1 MTLENGKWNGENAIE
16 LKHVGKRY
24 GDFALSDISFS
35 LPAGCVLGLIGENGA
50 GKSTLI
56 RMMLGACRA
65 DGGSIRVLGQEA
77 DGSRAFAQLR
87 QRLGVVLDEACLPE
101 ELNAPQIGRM
111 MRGIYSG
118 WEDKT
123 FAGLC
128 ARFSLP
134 ADKTVRHYSR
144 GMKMKLAIACALSHG
159 AELLLLDEATGG
171 LDPVV
176 RDEILDLLCE
186 YTRDASN
193 SILMSSHIVSDL
205 EKICDYLVFLHG
217 GRVILATEK
226 DALDEEYAVLT
237 IGEDELK
244 RLSPACVRRVLRSHG
259 AVRVLARR
267 GLLPGN
273 MEAGRT
279 GIEDVMLL
287 LEKGE
292 VLS

>member
-35 LPAGCVLGLIGENGA
+35 LPAGCVLGMIGENGA

-186 YTRDASN
+186 YTRDASH

-244 RLSPACVRRVLRSHG
+244 RLSPACVLRVLRSHG

-267 GLLPGN
+267 GLLPAN

-292 VLS
+292 ILS

>member
-186 YTRDASN
+186 YTRDASH

-205 EKICDYLVFLHG
+205 EKICDYLVFLHA
-217 GRVILATEK
+217 GRVILVTEK
-226 DALDEEYAVLT
+226 DALDEEYAVIT
-237 IGEDELK
+237 IGEDDLRQLE
-244 RLSPACVRRVLRSHG
+244 PACVLRVLRSHG

-279 GIEDVMLL
+279 SIEDVMLL

>member
-1 MTLENGKWNGENAIE
+1 MTMENGTWNGENAIE
-16 LKHVGKRY
+16 LQHVEKRY
-24 GDFALSDISFS
+24 GDFALSDVSFS

-65 DGGSIRVLGQEA
+65 DSGSIRVLGQEA
-77 DGSRAFAQLR
+77 DGGRSFAQLR
-87 QRLGVVLDEACLPE
+87 QRLGVVLDESCLPE

-186 YTRDASN
+186 YTRDASH

-244 RLSPACVRRVLRSHG
+244 RLSPACVLRVLRSHG

>member
-186 YTRDASN
+186 YTRDASH

-244 RLSPACVRRVLRSHG
+244 RLSPACVLRVLRSHG

>member
-16 LKHVGKRY
+16 LKHVGKSY

-186 YTRDASN
+186 YTRDASH

-244 RLSPACVRRVLRSHG
+244 RLSPACVLRVLRSHG

-267 GLLPGN
+267 GLLPAN

-292 VLS
+292 ILS

>member
-128 ARFSLP
+128 ARYSLP

-186 YTRDASN
+186 YTRDASH

-244 RLSPACVRRVLRSHG
+244 RLSPACVLRVLRSHG

>member
-1 MTLENGKWNGENAIE
+1 MENGTWNGENAIE
-16 LKHVGKRY
+16 LQHVEKRY
-24 GDFALSDISFS
+24 GDFALSDVSFS

-65 DGGSIRVLGQEA
+65 DSGSIRVLGQEA
-77 DGSRAFAQLR
+77 DGGRSFAQLR
-87 QRLGVVLDEACLPE
+87 QRLGVVLDESCLPE

-111 MRGIYSG
+111 MRGIYRG
-118 WEDKT
+118 WEDET
-123 FAGLC
+123 FAALC
-128 ARFSLP
+128 KRFALP
-134 ADKTVRHYSR
+134 ADKTVRQYSR

-186 YTRDASN
+186 YTRDASH

-244 RLSPACVRRVLRSHG
+244 RLSPACVLRVLRSHG

>member
-1 MTLENGKWNGENAIE
+1 MENGTWNGENAIE
-16 LKHVGKRY
+16 LQHVEKRY
-24 GDFALSDISFS
+24 GDFALSDVSFS

-65 DGGSIRVLGQEA
+65 DSGSIRVLGQEA
-77 DGSRAFAQLR
+77 DGGRSFAQLR
-87 QRLGVVLDEACLPE
+87 QRLGVVLDESCLPE

-111 MRGIYSG
+111 MRGIYRG
-118 WEDKT
+118 WEDET
-123 FAGLC
+123 FAALC
-128 ARFSLP
+128 KRFALP
-134 ADKTVRHYSR
+134 ADKTVRQYSR

-186 YTRDASN
+186 YTRDASH

-205 EKICDYLVFLHG
+205 EKICDYLVLLHG

-244 RLSPACVRRVLRSHG
+244 RLSPACVLRVLRSHG

>member
-16 LKHVGKRY
+16 LMHVGKRY

-186 YTRDASN
+186 YTRDASH

-205 EKICDYLVFLHG
+205 EKICDYLVFLHA

-244 RLSPACVRRVLRSHG
+244 RLSPACVLRVLRSHG

-267 GLLPGN
+267 GLLPAN

-279 GIEDVMLL
+279 SIEDVMLL

>member
-1 MTLENGKWNGENAIE
+1 MENGTWNGENAIE
-16 LKHVGKRY
+16 LQHVEKRY
-24 GDFALSDISFS
+24 GDFALSDVSFS

-65 DGGSIRVLGQEA
+65 DSGSIRVLGQEA
-77 DGSRAFAQLR
+77 DGGRSFAQLR
-87 QRLGVVLDEACLPE
+87 QRLGVVLDESCLPE

-111 MRGIYSG
+111 MRGIYRG
-118 WEDKT
+118 WEDET
-123 FAGLC
+123 FAALC
-128 ARFSLP
+128 KRFALP
-134 ADKTVRHYSR
+134 ADKTVRQYSR

-186 YTRDASN
+186 YTRDASH

-205 EKICDYLVFLHG
+205 EKICDYLVFLHA

-237 IGEDELK
+237 IGEDDLR
-244 RLSPACVRRVLRSHG
+244 RLEPASVLRVLRAHG
-259 AVRVLARR
+259 AVRGLARR
-267 GLLPGN
+267 ALLPAN

>member
-35 LPAGCVLGLIGENGA
+35 LPAGCVLGMIGENGA

-186 YTRDASN
+186 YTRDASH

-205 EKICDYLVFLHG
+205 EKICDYLVFLHAG
-217 GRVILATEK
+217 QVILATEK

-244 RLSPACVRRVLRSHG
+244 RLSPACVLRVLRSHG

-267 GLLPGN
+267 GLLPAN

-292 VLS
+292 ILS

>member
-186 YTRDASN
+186 YTRDASH

-244 RLSPACVRRVLRSHG
+244 RLSPACVLRVLRSHG

-267 GLLPGN
+267 ALLPAN

>member
-16 LKHVGKRY
+16 LMHVGKRY

-186 YTRDASN
+186 YTRDASH
-193 SILMSSHIVSDL
+193 SILMSSHIVYDL
-205 EKICDYLVFLHG
+205 EKICDYLVFLHA

-244 RLSPACVRRVLRSHG
+244 RLSPACVLRVLRSHG

-267 GLLPGN
+267 GLLPAN

-279 GIEDVMLL
+279 SIEDVMLL

>member
-1 MTLENGKWNGENAIE
+1 
-16 LKHVGKRY
+16 
-24 GDFALSDISFS
+24 
-35 LPAGCVLGLIGENGA
+35 
-50 GKSTLI
+50 
-56 RMMLGACRA
+56 
-65 DGGSIRVLGQEA
+65 
-77 DGSRAFAQLR
+77 
-87 QRLGVVLDEACLPE
+87 
-101 ELNAPQIGRM
+101 
-111 MRGIYSG
+111 
-118 WEDKT
+118 
-123 FAGLC
+123 
-128 ARFSLP
+128 
-134 ADKTVRHYSR
+134 
-144 GMKMKLAIACALSHG
+144 MKLAIACALSHG

-186 YTRDASN
+186 YTRDASH

-244 RLSPACVRRVLRSHG
+244 RLSPACVLRVLRSHG

-267 GLLPGN
+267 ALLPAN

>member
-1 MTLENGKWNGENAIE
+1 MTLENGKWVGENAIE
-16 LKHVGKRY
+16 LAHVQKRY
-24 GDFALSDISFS
+24 GDFALSDVSFS

-65 DGGSIRVLGQEA
+65 DSGSIRVLGQQA
-77 DGSRAFAQLR
+77 DQSRSFAQLR

-101 ELNAPQIGRM
+101 ELTAPQIGRM
-111 MRGIYSG
+111 MRGIYCG
-118 WEDKT
+118 WEEGT
-123 FAGLC
+123 FEALC
-128 ARFSLP
+128 TRFALP

-186 YTRDASN
+186 YTRDASH

-205 EKICDYLVFLHG
+205 EKICDYLVFLHA
-217 GRVILATEK
+217 GRVILVTEK
-226 DALDEEYAVLT
+226 DALDEEYAVIT
-237 IGEDELK
+237 IGEDDLRQLE
-244 RLSPACVRRVLRSHG
+244 PACVLRVLRSHG

-279 GIEDVMLL
+279 SIEDVMLL